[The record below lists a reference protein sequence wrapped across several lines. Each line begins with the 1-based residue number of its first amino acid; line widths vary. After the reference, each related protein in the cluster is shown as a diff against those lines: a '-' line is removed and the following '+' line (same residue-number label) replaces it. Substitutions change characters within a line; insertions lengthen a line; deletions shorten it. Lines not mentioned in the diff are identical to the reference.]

1 MYYVVNG
8 KVYGIAESIM
18 FRLVSFSKQPSNLL
32 EFDAVRRKLR
42 RLNNKSYSK
51 RFQKEMINDEKLKVN
66 DAVGTVN
73 KTDSKVDTSPFGVHC
88 YPSSSRALYS
98 FDDKNDLFILCCQ
111 GLEGI

>member
-1 MYYVVNG
+1 
-8 KVYGIAESIM
+8 
-18 FRLVSFSKQPSNLL
+18 
-32 EFDAVRRKLR
+32 
-42 RLNNKSYSK
+42 
-51 RFQKEMINDEKLKVN
+51 MINDEKLKVN

-73 KTDSKVDTSPFGVHC
+73 KTDSKVDTSPFGVHY